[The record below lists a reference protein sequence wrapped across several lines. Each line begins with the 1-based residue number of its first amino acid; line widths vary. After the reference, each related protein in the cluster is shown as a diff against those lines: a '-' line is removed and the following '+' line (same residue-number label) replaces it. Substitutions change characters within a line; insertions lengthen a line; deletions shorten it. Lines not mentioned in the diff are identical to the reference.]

1 MKKYSNESNFTL
13 NWQVLFELWVS
24 KNETVGDDS
33 RMGLPQITL
42 VSKDNLSVKSL
53 SFLNLNI

>member
-1 MKKYSNESNFTL
+1 MKKYSNYSNFTL

-24 KNETVGDDS
+24 KNGTVGDDS

>member
-1 MKKYSNESNFTL
+1 MKKYSNDSNFTL
-13 NWQVLFELWVS
+13 NCQVLFELWVS
-24 KNETVGDDS
+24 KNGTVGDDS

>member
-1 MKKYSNESNFTL
+1 MKKYSNDSNFTL

-24 KNETVGDDS
+24 KNGTVGDDS